1 LPSPAPFA
9 TVRRPEGRVLKNVD
23 SSFAI
28 EMNKD
33 SIELLA
39 KDEVARNAPPRSPI
53 LIVPYMWIGDFVR
66 CHSVVKVLRARW
78 LDRPVD
84 LLTNTLCAPL
94 IDYMPGVRKGVEWN
108 LPRKRLP
115 LGEYHSL
122 AERLRR
128 ENYGTALVMLRTW
141 KSALAPFLAGIPER
155 TGFIGEG
162 RLWLI
167 NDVRFGERRLARMI
181 DRCGALALPKG
192 APLPAEWPMPEI
204 VVPEAELLQWR
215 ARRGLASD
223 TSPIV
228 ALAPGAVGP
237 GKKWPTENYA
247 ELAKALAQDGAT
259 VWILGGP
266 LEKALAT
273 DIIRHAGNRVCDLTG
288 NDLRDAIIAL
298 KGADLAVTN
307 DSGLMHISAAIG
319 TPTIGIFGPT
329 DPRLWGPLNPLAA
342 VIEPERA
349 FARDRST
356 GEIPPGR
363 VIEIARRHL
372 QTTGL
377 PR

>member
-1 LPSPAPFA
+1 MPTASASH
-9 TVRRPEGRVLKNVD
+9 R
-23 SSFAI
+23 
-28 EMNKD
+28 
-33 SIELLA
+33 
-39 KDEVARNAPPRSPI
+39 PI

-78 LDRPVD
+78 PERPVD
-84 LLTNTLCAPL
+84 LLTNSLCAPL
-94 IDYMPGVRKGVEWN
+94 IDYMPGVRKGIEWN

-115 LGEYHSL
+115 LGEYHAL
-122 AERLRR
+122 ADRLRQ

-204 VVPEAELLQWR
+204 VVPEVELVQWR
-215 ARRGLASD
+215 ARRGLVSD
-223 TSPIV
+223 TSPVV
-228 ALAPGAVGP
+228 ALAPGAVGA

-266 LEKALAT
+266 LERELAS
-273 DIIRHAGNRVCDLTG
+273 DIIHHAGNGIRDLTG

-298 KGADLAVTN
+298 KGADLAVSN

-329 DPRLWGPLNPLAA
+329 DPQLWGPLNPLAA
-342 VIEPERA
+342 VIEPEGA

-356 GEIPPGR
+356 SEILPGR

-372 QTTGL
+372 QITG
-377 PR
+377 PAR